1 MITDYIDQNNGTV
14 LDIKNNLIWI
24 QSSLDQKMTWIDAID
39 YAKNLNFAGYQDW
52 RLPTK
57 EELQEFAKI
66 IVNNK
71 ELSCLLFEYIASSY
85 WSSTTN
91 ASYSNYAWGVNFG
104 NGYVNN
110 GSKTSLMYV
119 RCVRGGQC

>member
-1 MITDYIDQNNGTV
+1 MLIDYIDQNNGTV

-71 ELSCLLFEYIASSY
+71 ELSCLLFEYIASYY

-91 ASYSNYAWGVNFG
+91 AYYPNDAWYVSFYLGSVSYSN
-104 NGYVNN
+104 
-110 GSKTSLMYV
+110 KTYYMCV